1 MLEAITYQKMLLDIQ
16 HNQITEDTIG
26 ILITR
31 PDLDG
36 GKSIINSL
44 NYYHH
49 LSGKSTNFYLPGF
62 GAYWYEAYP
71 DEREVTEIDGAKWY
85 YSDKMFV
92 DFISD
97 LEKYS
102 KWQYSGETELLML
115 EYKDGI
121 LSFDNMM
128 CFYLDNMLR
137 DNVIVSVPSF
147 FQQLFRIHN
156 RRRATKDI
164 SNTLGRD
171 KAIQITKDIIL
182 DTIPA
187 ELSELFVQE
196 KYFSVKNCGRKS
208 YL

>member
-16 HNQITEDTIG
+16 HNEITEDTIG

-31 PDLDG
+31 PDLEG

-49 LSGKSTNFYLPGF
+49 LSGTSTNFYLPGF
-62 GAYWYEAYP
+62 GAYWYRAYP
-71 DEREVTEIDGAKWY
+71 DEREVTEINGTKWY

-97 LEKYS
+97 LEKNS
-102 KWQYSGETELLML
+102 KWRYSGETELLML

-121 LSFDNMM
+121 LSFDNMI

-137 DNVIVSVPSF
+137 DKVIVSVSFF
-147 FQQLFRIHN
+147 FQQLFRIHKK
-156 RRRATKDI
+156 RRTTKDI
-164 SNTLGRD
+164 SNTLGMN
-171 KAIQITKDIIL
+171 KAIHITKDML
-182 DTIPA
+182 LNNMPA
-187 ELSELFVQE
+187 ELSELLVQE
-196 KYFSVKNCGRKS
+196 KYFCVKNCGRKS
-208 YL
+208 Y